1 MQSLRERL
9 FSGPPVREI
18 LPDRAPRDQAELSKW
33 CVTALGGAKPPP
45 THILSNQA
53 DAAKRAAEKIAAAGL
68 SAAGGAAEAVGDA
81 ATRAA
86 EAGQAA
92 AAASADAAEAVAGRV
107 ADAVESSGCVDSL
120 LHAYDV
126 ASDEAVDAA
135 TAAGAGAAGLYAK
148 AGVAGAN
155 AREAIASSRA
165 WTGAATAA
173 GAVLDAAAP
182 VLADATEGVA
192 DAAANAAE
200 DVADAA
206 DAVDASCGAAC
217 AAAAGAVASSAN
229 FLGKL
234 EIVRDFYQVLSLF
247 VVHAHRALTGALDWL
262 AVLAGTISFDFD
274 FVFDIPSGVW
284 YAIGVTLG
292 VVAIFVVGWLLV
304 ETSAQLEH
312 HREREGN
319 EFKSWEDKD
328 AENHR
333 RLQIFRYTFVGL
345 ITVYLP
351 VSQFS
356 LEVLLCAIM
365 PAGFAPR
372 DCAALSS
379 PLDWILP
386 TLGALVFLSV
396 TIAFPIQCYFLIE
409 ANKPVGSLED
419 ADHRYNDD
427 GDLVEYTDAMYA
439 RDLLEPE
446 QKKNPYYFLY
456 KDYERS
462 HSAFKVHSQMM
473 LKVALLLPIML
484 LAAWPKVQL
493 SISLA
498 LACVFAVYSVRATP
512 FLDAE
517 LDLVDLIARV
527 ATSVS
532 IFGAL
537 VLAAFVYRSAD
548 EEDDDAAVE
557 VRPGR
562 HAAADAF
569 DGIIQ
574 VTNITALV
582 LFVLLMAYSSPRVKL
597 FVKNCTGR
605 ITFSDSLTLGEGAC
619 HKIVPKWHLEAE
631 LRARAWYGFWHST
644 LEKLDAEGDGGQGD
658 EETAEPKKRSGPT
671 AATRLR
677 ELEHA
682 AREKGLHRIERHTAE
697 IAADPTV
704 RADVHGAVC
713 AELEGVDVFHESE
726 EADRAA
732 FGKLWVDPFP
742 FTAAMVP
749 DNGDATCFLFGND
762 QLRALLDANRAPDVV
777 AQRAL
782 RADLRALSLSG
793 ALLAL
798 EHDEWRTYTV
808 PDGTHTETT
817 TDSDGNTTT
826 RTVQDYSDVQVHL
839 FFHRGVIGVAGET
852 DTEMAAG
859 FALTMTFHDGHGDAI
874 KPRTREPLH
883 IRDETTTLS
892 ADDLGLSPEPPCV
905 RVPGTKLDALL
916 ADADNAKVAVQYLPQ
931 WREQERAYRGRLA
944 RERATSEA
952 VLSSDFFLHVYHN
965 HYATRDGVEQY
976 LREFESAAALRALP
990 ETAAAALGG
999 LFARLEFA
1007 AADGRCALW
1016 FCFWHDVWKCN
1027 GAMTRIAK
1035 AKALLDPDEP
1045 GALALTLLPPRELN
1059 RVLRSAGVRR
1069 GRTLVSDCV
1078 IATLYAELAAV
1089 GMKTVDVAAA
1099 VVASP
1104 LGEPGL
1110 EMAEKEGGGGVA
1122 EVEAEAAAEVEA
1134 EAEAEP
1140 EPEAEAEAEGGDL
1153 V

>member
-68 SAAGGAAEAVGDA
+68 SAAGGAADALGDA

-86 EAGQAA
+86 EVGQAA
-92 AAASADAAEAVAGRV
+92 AARRPTPPRLSP
-107 ADAVESSGCVDSL
+107 
-120 LHAYDV
+120 
-126 ASDEAVDAA
+126 
-135 TAAGAGAAGLYAK
+135 GAPPT
-148 AGVAGAN
+148 
-155 AREAIASSRA
+155 RSSRA
-165 WTGAATAA
+165 AASTRSSTRTTSPPTRPWTRRPRR
-173 GAVLDAAAP
+173 AP
-182 VLADATEGVA
+182 ARRVCTRRRASPARTRARRLRRRARGRARDGRRRGPRRGRARARRRAEGVA

-217 AAAAGAVASSAN
+217 ATAAGAVASSAN

-292 VVAIFVVGWLLV
+292 VVAIFVVGWLLF

-532 IFGAL
+532 VFGAL

-713 AELEGVDVFHESE
+713 AELEGVDVFW
-726 EADRAA
+726 EADRTARAA

-742 FTAAMVP
+742 FTAAMV
-749 DNGDATCFLFGND
+749 GTGTRRMLK
-762 QLRALLDANRAPDVV
+762 NR
-777 AQRAL
+777 
-782 RADLRALSLSG
+782 S
-793 ALLAL
+793 
-798 EHDEWRTYTV
+798 
-808 PDGTHTETT
+808 
-817 TDSDGNTTT
+817 
-826 RTVQDYSDVQVHL
+826 
-839 FFHRGVIGVAGET
+839 
-852 DTEMAAG
+852 
-859 FALTMTFHDGHGDAI
+859 
-874 KPRTREPLH
+874 
-883 IRDETTTLS
+883 
-892 ADDLGLSPEPPCV
+892 
-905 RVPGTKLDALL
+905 
-916 ADADNAKVAVQYLPQ
+916 
-931 WREQERAYRGRLA
+931 
-944 RERATSEA
+944 
-952 VLSSDFFLHVYHN
+952 
-965 HYATRDGVEQY
+965 
-976 LREFESAAALRALP
+976 
-990 ETAAAALGG
+990 
-999 LFARLEFA
+999 
-1007 AADGRCALW
+1007 
-1016 FCFWHDVWKCN
+1016 
-1027 GAMTRIAK
+1027 
-1035 AKALLDPDEP
+1035 
-1045 GALALTLLPPRELN
+1045 
-1059 RVLRSAGVRR
+1059 
-1069 GRTLVSDCV
+1069 
-1078 IATLYAELAAV
+1078 
-1089 GMKTVDVAAA
+1089 
-1099 VVASP
+1099 
-1104 LGEPGL
+1104 
-1110 EMAEKEGGGGVA
+1110 
-1122 EVEAEAAAEVEA
+1122 
-1134 EAEAEP
+1134 
-1140 EPEAEAEAEGGDL
+1140 
-1153 V
+1153 